1 MLAILVL
8 ISAACSSTTES
19 DGKASTSKDKTGSS
33 PSSLSVVSS
42 KPSIKRIKQ
51 LRKDGRI
58 AEAITMTQTMLKSE
72 PKRTELRILLGQ
84 GYSHQKESVKAI
96 REFDIA
102 LEINPKH
109 TLAMELK
116 ALELRRQD
124 REKEAAELIEELLRI
139 KPNHMGA
146 WRELARIHQKAGEWE
161 KARDVA
167 KKMTLLAPYTPDHF
181 VRLARACIQL
191 KKLDEAIQALRD
203 CLKRSPKNTK
213 ARAMLSGI
221 LTDQGHFLKAMEEAQ
236 VLINID
242 PDYPNASQ
250 LFELAAYMQI
260 QWELGCKHGDGPY
273 AQDDVKS
280 VLLSY
285 ASEGLDNAESHYPT
299 LVERYGNDARVLG
312 LLKYARRHCPAK
324 DSPAN

>member
-1 MLAILVL
+1 
-8 ISAACSSTTES
+8 
-19 DGKASTSKDKTGSS
+19 
-33 PSSLSVVSS
+33 
-42 KPSIKRIKQ
+42 
-51 LRKDGRI
+51 
-58 AEAITMTQTMLKSE
+58 MTQTMLKSE
-72 PKRTELRILLGQ
+72 PKRTELRILLGRS
-84 GYSHQKESVKAI
+84 YSQQKESVKAI

-116 ALELRRQD
+116 ALELRRQE
-124 REKEAAELIEELLRI
+124 REEEAAELIHELLRI

-146 WRELARIHQKAGEWE
+146 WRELARIHQKAGDWE

-191 KKLDEAIQALRD
+191 KKLDEAVQALRD
-203 CLKRSPKNTK
+203 ALKRTPKNTK
-213 ARAMLSGI
+213 ARAMLAGI

-236 VLINID
+236 VLLTID

-250 LFELAAYMQI
+250 LFELAAFMQI

-273 AQDDVKS
+273 AQEDVKS
-280 VLLSY
+280 ILLSY
-285 ASEGLDNAESHYPT
+285 AAEGLQDAESHYPT
-299 LVERYGNDARVLG
+299 LVSRYAHDPRIQSQ
-312 LLKYARRHCPAK
+312 LKFARRHCPAK
-324 DSPAN
+324 DSKEN